1 MSETTIGVSLKL
13 KRELSARKRHGRE
26 SYEDV
31 LWRVLKR

>member
-1 MSETTIGVSLKL
+1 MSETTIGVSNKL
-13 KRELSARKRHGRE
+13 KRELTKRKKHGRE

>member
-13 KRELSARKRHGRE
+13 KRELNGRKKHARE

>member
-1 MSETTIGVSLKL
+1 MSETTIGVSKKL
-13 KRELSARKRHGRE
+13 KAALNGRKKHGRE